1 MWPRRSGQ
9 LLNPPGIQGGLDGG
23 EGSEGL
29 VAEDLALRRLPAA
42 TFAVLTSLAPALAAM
57 AGHLVLDQGL
67 SLAQCAAIALVVT
80 ASAGAV
86 RTGSR

>member
-1 MWPRRSGQ
+1 M
-9 LLNPPGIQGGLDGG
+9 
-23 EGSEGL
+23 
-29 VAEDLALRRLPAA
+29 
-42 TFAVLTSLAPALAAM
+42 LTSLAPALAAM